1 MIGEA
6 GFQRGEGM
14 PASHRA
20 RLMVV
25 VGAFPSLSETFLYTM
40 LKDLQ
45 CSGVQVL
52 VRARHRGTSPHQT
65 AWCRN
70 VRYLPSEELALPLRM
85 AILLPVAA
93 WVMLRRPATFV
104 RAVRVLR
111 RHTCGLRELVDQAY
125 LIAPLLVA
133 SADAVYFAMG
143 NMAAKYALYTMI
155 RPNAIVALI
164 GSDAHTHPLLS
175 DTYRERLKLAL
186 LNAAAVRCV
195 CEDTK
200 RRAERLVGGSL
211 PNAVVVPIAVDAA
224 HLSGPDPSRV
234 VRRPAQGEVRLVSTG
249 RLHWCKGLEHGMMA
263 LRELLN
269 RGVACRWRI
278 VGEGPYR
285 AALECAVRDLGLG
298 DVVSLVGARDAAGIR
313 EELLSADVMFHP
325 TVADAISNSVL
336 EGMALGLPVVAGDA
350 GGIRE
355 GVRHGETGLL
365 IPPRDWRAMADALEV
380 LARNPDLRARMG
392 AAGREAVL
400 CRFTPRHQD
409 KAMAALLAMVGGT
422 R

>member
-1 MIGEA
+1 
-6 GFQRGEGM
+6 
-14 PASHRA
+14 
-20 RLMVV
+20 
-25 VGAFPSLSETFLYTM
+25 
-40 LKDLQ
+40 
-45 CSGVQVL
+45 
-52 VRARHRGTSPHQT
+52 
-65 AWCRN
+65 
-70 VRYLPSEELALPLRM
+70 
-85 AILLPVAA
+85 
-93 WVMLRRPATFV
+93 
-104 RAVRVLR
+104 
-111 RHTCGLRELVDQAY
+111 
-125 LIAPLLVA
+125 
-133 SADAVYFAMG
+133 
-143 NMAAKYALYTMI
+143 
-155 RPNAIVALI
+155 
-164 GSDAHTHPLLS
+164 
-175 DTYRERLKLAL
+175 
-186 LNAAAVRCV
+186 
-195 CEDTK
+195 
-200 RRAERLVGGSL
+200 
-211 PNAVVVPIAVDAA
+211 VPIAVDAA